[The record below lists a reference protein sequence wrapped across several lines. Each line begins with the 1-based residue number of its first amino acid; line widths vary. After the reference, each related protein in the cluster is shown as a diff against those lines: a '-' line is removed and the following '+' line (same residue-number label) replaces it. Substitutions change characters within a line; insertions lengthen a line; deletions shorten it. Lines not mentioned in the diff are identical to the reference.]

1 MEHVLPD
8 THYAGLRPIL
18 ASLSSAGYILEDLVT
33 NENHVSFDV
42 YQPRPP
48 IFKIKR
54 KPAFA
59 GTIYV
64 PREVSD
70 GALTGDKLGPLRL
83 RAVPLAFDRISTLL
97 RFTLNELPTHLRPI
111 LDARASK
118 HF

>member
-8 THYAGLRPIL
+8 THYVGLRPIL
-18 ASLSSAGYILEDLVT
+18 ASLSSAGYILEHLVSD
-33 NENHVSFDV
+33 EDHVHFDV

-70 GALTGDKLGPLRL
+70 GALTGDKLGSLRL
-83 RAVPLAFDRISTLL
+83 RAVPLVFERLSVLL
-97 RFTLNELPTHLRPI
+97 RFTLNEIPSHLRPT